1 MRKHQ
6 HEHSYHQSHSRPN
19 MEVLST
25 IYCTAEVW
33 TSKDSQKVQEST
45 RTNQPEEGKGVSS
58 ATDGKQIQE
67 GSKDEKGGKSRQKE
81 KEIRLSVKD
90 GC

>member
-1 MRKHQ
+1 MQ
-6 HEHSYHQSHSRPN
+6 
-19 MEVLST
+19 VLST
-25 IYCTAEVW
+25 IYCATEGW
-33 TSKDSQKVQEST
+33 TSKDCQEVQEST

-67 GSKDEKGGKSRQKE
+67 GSKDEKGEKSRQKE
-81 KEIRLSVKD
+81 KEIELSVKD